1 MRVERKYIL
10 PVDCPQPVSYYS
22 HGMHIGNV
30 MYSAGQTSRDS
41 SGQLVGIGNVE
52 IQASRAYK
60 NLSLV
65 LADAGMSFQDVVR
78 LKYFSEIHIGFTN
91 HIAHYGTEFH
101 RPPPGAYHCIGKR
114 VGISRIFIGS

>member
-1 MRVERKYIL
+1 
-10 PVDCPQPVSYYS
+10 
-22 HGMHIGNV
+22 MHIGNV

-52 IQASRAYK
+52 IQASWAYK

-78 LKYFSEIHIGFTN
+78 LNIFLKSISDLPIILRIMEQNFIDHHPALT
-91 HIAHYGTEFH
+91 IALVKGL
-101 RPPPGAYHCIGKR
+101 AYPEYLLEVEAIA
-114 VGISRIFIGS
+114 VID